1 MVIPY
6 ESETGPGELG
16 NRQLGPKGLAR
27 AGESDER

>member
-16 NRQLGPKGLAR
+16 NRELGLGLATGW
-27 AGESDER
+27 GEQ

>member
-16 NRQLGPKGLAR
+16 NWELGPRGWQR